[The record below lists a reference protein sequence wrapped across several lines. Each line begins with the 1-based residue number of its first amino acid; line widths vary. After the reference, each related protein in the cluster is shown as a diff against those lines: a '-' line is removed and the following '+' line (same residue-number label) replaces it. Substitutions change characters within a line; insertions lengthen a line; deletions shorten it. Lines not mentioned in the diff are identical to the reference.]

1 MAGATA
7 LPSEVA
13 EMLAAEKELVAMVA
27 QEMAAGIDAA
37 LNGWMVDI
45 EDVLESGL
53 SDSAKLSAIQSIVN
67 VCKRDL
73 PLPR

>member
-1 MAGATA
+1 
-7 LPSEVA
+7 
-13 EMLAAEKELVAMVA
+13 MLATEKELVAVVA

-37 LNGWMVDI
+37 LSGWMADVA
-45 EDVLESGL
+45 DVLESGL

-73 PLPR
+73 SVPR

>member
-7 LPSEVA
+7 LPCEA
-13 EMLAAEKELVAMVA
+13 GEMLAAEKELVAMVA

-37 LNGWMVDI
+37 LNGWMLDI

-53 SDSAKLSAIQSIVN
+53 NDSAKLSAIQSIVN

-73 PLPR
+73 TLPR